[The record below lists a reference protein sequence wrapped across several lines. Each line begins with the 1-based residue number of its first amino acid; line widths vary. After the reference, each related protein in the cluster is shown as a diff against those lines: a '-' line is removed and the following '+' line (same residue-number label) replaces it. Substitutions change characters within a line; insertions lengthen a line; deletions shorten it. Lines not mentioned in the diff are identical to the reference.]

1 MKQFDV
7 FEAQDG
13 LRFCV
18 LQSDLLLDALETVMI
33 APLVSTQ
40 AKPIVRLTP
49 AVKMEGERYLLDIP
63 QQVPVRAAPLHKKT
77 PVGSLRQ
84 YRDQILDAVNLLYWG
99 I

>member
-18 LQSDLLLDALETVMI
+18 LQSDLLLDTLETVMI
-33 APLVSTQ
+33 APLVDTQ
-40 AKPIVRLTP
+40 AKPIARLTP
-49 AVKMEGERYLLDIP
+49 SVKIEGKRYLLDIP
-63 QQVPVRAAPLHKKT
+63 QQVPVRAAPLYRKAAI
-77 PVGSLRQ
+77 GSLKPH
-84 YRDQILDAVNLLYWG
+84 RDQILDAVNLLYWG